1 MVRWAGVAVASG
13 LMVLAAGASADT
25 KTLARAGSW
34 EAFGGTTT
42 NGRGVCGVSAEP
54 AGRYFGLKL
63 FAGGNTF
70 TIQMGTK
77 EWKLDDDSK
86 LPLTLR
92 FDSNSP
98 WEATGTVF
106 HYEDGDAGL
115 QFSVKREEIDIFAR
129 EFRDSSTLLIQ
140 FKGNRVPQWVLC
152 LEGTMA
158 VNSAFLNC
166 MKSLK

>member
-1 MVRWAGVAVASG
+1 MFGVALGLLAISG
-13 LMVLAAGASADT
+13 SVSADT

-34 EAFGGTTT
+34 EAFGGTTI

-63 FAGGNTF
+63 FAGGTTF

-77 EWKLDDDSK
+77 EWKLENGTK

-92 FDSNSP
+92 FDNNSP
-98 WEATGTVF
+98 WTATGTVF

-115 QFSVKREEIDIFAR
+115 QFTVKREEIDTFAQ
-129 EFRDSSTLLIQ
+129 EFRASSTLRIQ
-140 FKGNRVPQWVLC
+140 FENNMPAPWVLG

-158 VNSAFLNC
+158 VNSAFQNC